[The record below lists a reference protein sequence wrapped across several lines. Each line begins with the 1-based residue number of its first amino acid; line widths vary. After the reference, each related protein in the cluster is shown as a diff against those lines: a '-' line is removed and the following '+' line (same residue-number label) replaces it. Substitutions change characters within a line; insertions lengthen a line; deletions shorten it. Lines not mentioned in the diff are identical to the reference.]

1 LDGSGELAEV
11 DVGGFAVTH
20 KELLRL
26 LESEG
31 WVLRRAKTVTHMAF
45 CKEGV
50 VEILT
55 VKDRAL
61 KEKIPKG
68 CMARIRK
75 GCMARIRKV
84 VGVEI

>member
-1 LDGSGELAEV
+1 M
-11 DVGGFAVTH
+11 TH
-20 KELLRL
+20 KDLLRI
-26 LESEG
+26 LEAEG
-31 WVLRRAKTVTHMAF
+31 WVLRRAKTGTHMTF
-45 CKEGV
+45 RKDGV

-75 GCMARIRKV
+75 VM
-84 VGVEI
+84 GVEI